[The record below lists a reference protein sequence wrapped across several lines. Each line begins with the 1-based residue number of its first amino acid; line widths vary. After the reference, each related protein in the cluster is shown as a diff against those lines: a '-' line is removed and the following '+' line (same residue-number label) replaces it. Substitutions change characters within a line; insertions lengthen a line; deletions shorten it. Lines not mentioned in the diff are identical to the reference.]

1 MNSENEA
8 VTSPQGKF
16 TGKHMLA
23 IMFAFFGVIITVNI
37 TMAWFASNSWTG
49 LVVSNSYVA
58 SQHFNEELA
67 AAREQHARGWK
78 SAIAYRE
85 NRLSLKLVDETEN
98 PVVLDH
104 LIAVAGR
111 PATEIAD
118 RTVEF
123 DYAGGGLWIA
133 EANLGHGL
141 WKLDITGNKGG
152 KPFRLD
158 ARMRVS
164 QSGEGRLQ

>member
-1 MNSENEA
+1 MSSKNEA
-8 VTSPQGKF
+8 MPRPQGKF
-16 TGKHMLA
+16 TGKHLLA
-23 IMFAFFGVIITVNI
+23 IMVAFFGVIIAVNF

-58 SQHFNEELA
+58 SQHFNEELE
-67 AAREQHARGWK
+67 AAREQKARGWK

-85 NRLSLKLVDETEN
+85 NRLSLKLVDQSEN
-98 PVVLDH
+98 PVILDR
-104 LIAVAGR
+104 LKAVAGR

-118 RTVEF
+118 RTVDF
-123 DYAGGGLWIA
+123 QYAGGGLWIA
-133 EANLGHGL
+133 ETELGHGL
-141 WKLDITGNKGG
+141 WKLDITGSKGD
-152 KPFRLD
+152 KPYRLD